1 MTRTETAELSNK
13 LTLENLEQLIW
24 IFRDRIHIYAGL
36 VPIKDGA
43 GLCIS
48 GDLDEETPVCFNGA
62 SLQMNMEGAVSDDG
76 NDNYLCELLK
86 RADLKQLIKESEE
99 SNDINKA

>member
-1 MTRTETAELSNK
+1 MTNKEVADLSNK

-24 IFRDRIHIYAGL
+24 IFKDRIHIYAGL

-48 GDLDEETPVCFNGA
+48 GELDEEPPV
-62 SLQMNMEGAVSDDG
+62 STISSP
-76 NDNYLCELLK
+76 
-86 RADLKQLIKESEE
+86 KQ
-99 SNDINKA
+99 

>member
-62 SLQMNMEGAVSDDG
+62 SLQINMERSFSDEY
-76 NDNYLCELLK
+76 DNYLCELLK
-86 RADLKQLIKESEE
+86 GADLKQLIKESEE
-99 SNDINKA
+99 NNDINKT

>member
-1 MTRTETAELSNK
+1 MTNKEVADLSNK

-24 IFRDRIHIYAGL
+24 IFKDRIHIYAGL

-48 GDLDEETPVCFNGA
+48 GELDEETPVCFNGA
-62 SLQMNMEGAVSDDG
+62 SLQINMEKAFGG
-76 NDNYLCELLK
+76 INNNYLCELLK
-86 RADLKQLIKESEE
+86 GADLKQLIKESEVE
-99 SNDINKA
+99 